1 MITSVAM
8 KNGFTGGLIVDF
20 PNSKK
25 AKKYYLF
32 LMAGY
37 SEEIMKDAEKA
48 IMLPTARTEGDGY
61 SDDESSEDESMD
73 EDDSEESEDEEDMRK
88 KGDNQISVFNKR
100 RLNKNI

>member
-1 MITSVAM
+1 M
-8 KNGFTGGLIVDF
+8 KNGFTGGLIIDF

-48 IMLPTARTEGDGY
+48 IMLPKARIEGEGY
-61 SDDESSEDESMD
+61 SDDESSEE
-73 EDDSEESEDEEDMRK
+73 DSEEDEDEEMDSDEGEEEDEEDSEETEDMLK
-88 KGDNQISVFNKR
+88 KCEK
-100 RLNKNI
+100 KEK